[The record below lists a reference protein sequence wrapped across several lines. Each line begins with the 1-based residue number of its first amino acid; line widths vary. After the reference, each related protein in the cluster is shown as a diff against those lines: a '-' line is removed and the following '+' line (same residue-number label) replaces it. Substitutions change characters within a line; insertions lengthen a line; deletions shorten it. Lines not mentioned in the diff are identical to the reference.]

1 MTPFSN
7 DPDFLDLIAV
17 SQKNREF
24 SDERKAE
31 LLERLESDPKLRR
44 ELAGEVQMAALTS
57 TVQRGESSWLR
68 LEEKLSIEEESD
80 TPPPHEDAIMS
91 RIRGV
96 DSTTPS
102 KTPTRIRQPRNWWCC
117 RKCSAQVLLW
127 ILQQWRN
134 LWMAQP

>member
-17 SQKNREF
+17 WQNNREF

-44 ELAGEVQMAALTS
+44 ELAGEVQMVALTS

-80 TPPPHEDAIMS
+80 TQKLDE
-91 RIRGV
+91 V
-96 DSTTPS
+96 FF
-102 KTPTRIRQPRNWWCC
+102 
-117 RKCSAQVLLW
+117 
-127 ILQQWRN
+127 
-134 LWMAQP
+134 

>member
-17 SQKNREF
+17 WQKNREF

-44 ELAGEVQMAALTS
+44 ELAGEVQMVALTS

-68 LEEKLSIEEESD
+68 LEEKLSI
-80 TPPPHEDAIMS
+80 
-91 RIRGV
+91 G
-96 DSTTPS
+96 
-102 KTPTRIRQPRNWWCC
+102 
-117 RKCSAQVLLW
+117 
-127 ILQQWRN
+127 
-134 LWMAQP
+134 